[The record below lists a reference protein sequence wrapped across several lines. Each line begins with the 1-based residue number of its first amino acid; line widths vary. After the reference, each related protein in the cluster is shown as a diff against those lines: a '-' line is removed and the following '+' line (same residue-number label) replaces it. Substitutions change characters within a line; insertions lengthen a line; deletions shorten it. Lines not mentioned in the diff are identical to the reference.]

1 MMRLGVTVM
10 SNSSLVD
17 VAVPSPNHSGKRTS
31 KIERITPHC
40 VVGQLTAESIGNCF
54 KTASK
59 KASCNYG
66 IGSDGKVVIVVDEAN
81 RSWCSSNATNDQKA
95 ITIECASDKTAP
107 YAMTDTVY
115 NKLIDLIVDVCER
128 NGIKQLLFLGDKEKT
143 LAYKVK
149 DGEAVLTAH
158 RWFAKKSCPGDWLY
172 NRYAEIADT
181 VTKRLKKAAEPPK
194 ATNTPPKTNNG
205 PETAKKKEN
214 GHSKG
219 TLLTVTAN
227 GGLNIRTGAGSN
239 KPLAGTPIPKGKQVK
254 WYGYYT
260 DVNNQR
266 WLLVDYNGT
275 NGYCLS
281 TYLS

>member
-1 MMRLGVTVM
+1 M
-10 SNSSLVD
+10 SNSALASITI
-17 VAVPSPNHSGKRTS
+17 PSPNHSGKRTG

-59 KASCNYG
+59 KSSCNYG
-66 IGSDGKVVIVVDEAN
+66 IGSDNKIVLVVDEAN
-81 RSWCSSNATNDQKA
+81 RSWCSSNASNDQKA

-107 YAMTDTVY
+107 YAMTDGVY
-115 NKLIDLIVDVCER
+115 NKLIELIIDICKR
-128 NGIKQLLFLGDKEKT
+128 NGIRKLLFLGDKEKT
-143 LAYKVK
+143 LSYKVK

-158 RWFAKKSCPGDWLY
+158 RWFAKKECPGDWLY
-172 NRYAEIADT
+172 NRYAELAET
-181 VTKRLKKAAEPPK
+181 VTNSLNKAAETPK
-194 ATNTPPKTNNG
+194 PTNTPPKTING
-205 PETAKKKEN
+205 LETAKNKEN

-227 GGLNIRTGAGSN
+227 GGLNIRVGAGSN
-239 KPLAGTPIPKGKQVK
+239 KPLAASPIPKNGTVK

-260 DVNNQR
+260 EINNQR
-266 WLLVDYNGT
+266 WLLVEHNGIT
-275 NGYCLS
+275 GYCLS